1 MEKNLLVFVKMVL
14 DNIFAL
20 MMSDMWH
27 RNIVLSSFQVGELFN
42 GVLIGYEKKGNDSYI
57 LNYLS
62 IAEEETIS
70 R

>member
-1 MEKNLLVFVKMVL
+1 
-14 DNIFAL
+14 

-27 RNIVLSSFQVGELFN
+27 RNIVLSSYQVGELFN

>member
-1 MEKNLLVFVKMVL
+1 MIVFVKMVL
-14 DNIFAL
+14 DNIFSIYL

-27 RNIVLSSFQVGELFN
+27 RNIVLSSYQVGELFN